1 MSNLKDKLKKIT
13 SNKPSTWKEKALFR
27 KNNPWLREYSSKI
40 ARRILSVIEDNKEL
54 NQVKLADT
62 LNVSPQQISKIVKGQ
77 ENMTLETIYKLS
89 KALNFELIS
98 FPDYKYSH
106 VYSLA
111 TNKSLIVRELKNTPI
126 NYSLIGSGLY
136 LHSITSIEVENKGF
150 HSGIFMQANFL
161 NVSVNQQ
168 INING

>member
-1 MSNLKDKLKKIT
+1 MSNLKNKLEKIT
-13 SNKPSTWKEKALFR
+13 SKTPSNWKEKSIFR

-40 ARRILSVIEDNKEL
+40 ARRILSVIDDNKEL

-62 LNVSPQQISKIVKGQ
+62 LDVSPQQISKIVKGQ

-106 VYSLA
+106 
-111 TNKSLIVRELKNTPI
+111 
-126 NYSLIGSGLY
+126 NYSPAINSSITFKELRNSPIDYALFGSGIY
-136 LHSITSIEVENKGF
+136 LQSITSVELENKGVN
-150 HSGIFMQANFL
+150 SDVFMQVNFL
-161 NVSVNQQ
+161 NIQVNQQ
-168 INING
+168 TNLNG